1 MSADGGGRAGDAGS
15 GRARSRGAA
24 DPGPD
29 PEAFWR
35 RLAGALEQ
43 PGEGDRPP
51 ATARAG
57 AVLVLL
63 EDTEAGPR
71 LVLTRRRRDLR
82 SHPGQVSFP
91 GGRLDPEESLEEAA
105 LREAAEE
112 IGLEPDSVDVLGTGP
127 RFYIAPSRFWVVPVV
142 ARWRRPHPL
151 DPNPWEVDEIL
162 PVPLATLLDRRRWR
176 RVPLARGEG
185 DAWAW
190 ELDRDLLWGA
200 TALVVARVLDVA
212 VAGWSGGLR
221 PDDLGPDR
229 VVRPWESDPP
239 PASPARLR
247 GELPSLP
254 EEEVVHV
261 TAAQMRSVDERLA
274 AAGVPLASLVEHAG
288 RAVTEAVRR
297 LGGPGLAGAGV
308 TVLAGPGGNGAGGL
322 AAARLLDAAGA
333 RVRVVLAGDARLG
346 AQVETLRAAGVA
358 VTRLEGDEAGPGLSS
373 GEVVVDALLGYGVDP
388 PLRGAPA
395 AAVAWLRRH
404 DVPVVALDL
413 PSGLGA
419 DGVLEG
425 PCVTAD
431 VTVTLA
437 APKVGLRPPAVR
449 PYVGDLYLADIGVPR
464 SVWRDLGLEPPQ
476 FGRGPLVRLL
486 PADGPAPPD

>member
-1 MSADGGGRAGDAGS
+1 MSDDEGGRTGDVGC
-15 GRARSRGAA
+15 GRARPRGPV
-24 DPGPD
+24 DPRLD
-29 PEAFWR
+29 RDAFWR
-35 RLAGALEQ
+35 RLTDALEM

-63 EDTEAGPR
+63 EDTDAGPR

-91 GGRLDPEESLEEAA
+91 GGRLDPEERVEEAA
-105 LREAAEE
+105 LREASEE
-112 IGLEPDSVDVLGTGP
+112 IGLQPDSVDVLGTGP
-127 RFYIAPSRFWVVPVV
+127 RFYIPPSRFWVVPVV

-162 PVPLATLLDRRRWR
+162 QVPLTTLLDRRRWR
-176 RVPLARGEG
+176 RVPLVRGEG

-212 VAGWSGGLR
+212 VEGWSGGLL

-229 VVRPWESDPP
+229 VVRPWESDPR
-239 PASPARLR
+239 PAPPARL
-247 GELPSLP
+247 GTGLPSLP
-254 EEEVVHV
+254 QDEVAHV
-261 TAAQMRSVDERLA
+261 TAAQMRTVDEHLA
-274 AAGVPLASLVEHAG
+274 GAGVTLASLVEHAG
-288 RAVTEAVRR
+288 RAVSEAVRR
-297 LGGPGLAGAGV
+297 LLGTGLAGAGV

-333 RVRVVLAGDARLG
+333 RVRVVLAGEARL
-346 AQVETLRAAGVA
+346 APQVETLGAAGVT
-358 VTRLEGDEAGPGLSS
+358 VTRLEADGEGPGPPS
-373 GEVVVDALLGYGVDP
+373 GEVVVDALLGYGADP

-404 DVPVVALDL
+404 DVPVVSLDL

-419 DGVLEG
+419 DGALEG
-425 PCVTAD
+425 PCVSAD

-437 APKVGLRPPAVR
+437 APKVGLRAPAVR

-464 SVWRDLGLEPPQ
+464 ALWRDLGLEPPE
-476 FGRGPLVRLL
+476 FGRGPLVRLV
-486 PADGPAPPD
+486 PADGPASD